1 MRAARAQQTAGSMP
15 DSIQGVQR
23 SQRVRALLPPAGR
36 VRSLSAPAPT
46 PLWAS
51 RRRGW
56 RCTRGEGARC
66 RCPAAAG
73 GPREVKR
80 HSEWREG
87 SATAS
92 TAGRFAAKQ
101 PCGGLHHSGCA
112 SCCAPWPQAL
122 GRTRPPPP
130 TLRRPHTPRL
140 EALNS
145 PARRRRLTAGPTP
158 AARTPESEQRGEQGR
173 DSGVR
178 IPEAALPEAQDAA
191 SQRGTPARAAS
202 RPVRP
207 PLPTPHLPH
216 QHTHLAQVPPLVQG
230 ASPLVVLLPGSAR
243 GSAAGAALAV
253 QPPDLGAHL
262 AGRGVKVDGWAA
274 GRTPG
279 RAAALLPARQATNP
293 SVLHA
298 CPQSRA
304 G

>member
-1 MRAARAQQTAGSMP
+1 MAGRQRCGQHSRPVRRRAALRRAAP
-15 DSIQGVQR
+15 LR
-23 SQRVRALLPPAGR
+23 PRELLR
-36 VRSLSAPAPT
+36 TV
-46 PLWAS
+46 
-51 RRRGW
+51 
-56 RCTRGEGARC
+56 
-66 RCPAAAG
+66 AAG
-73 GPREVKR
+73 FGANP
-80 HSEWREG
+80 
-87 SATAS
+87 ATPADAQ
-92 TAGRFAAKQ
+92 TTT
-101 PCGGLHHSGCA
+101 HTT
-112 SCCAPWPQAL
+112 L
-122 GRTRPPPP
+122 G
-130 TLRRPHTPRL
+130 
-140 EALNS
+140 ALNS

-207 PLPTPHLPH
+207 PHPTPHLPH

-262 AGRGVKVDGWAA
+262 ARRGVKVDGWAA
-274 GRTPG
+274 GQTPG
-279 RAAALLPARQATNP
+279 RATALLPARQATNP